1 MRKIFITAHSME
13 IGGAERSL
21 LGLHENI
28 DYKKYQVDLFL
39 LRHSG
44 ELITSVPKEV
54 NLLPECLSYSTMGI
68 PIREALKKRQFRV
81 VLGRIHGWMRA
92 KRRVKK
98 LKLSRDNNIFNEY
111 SHKYTMWTM
120 PNMSDKVY
128 DLAVSFMAPH
138 YYVIGKV
145 KAKKKVAWIHTDYS
159 TFQVDWQSE
168 AVMWGQ
174 YDRIISLSDKVTD
187 SFLAVFPKLK
197 EKVVVIENIMPMH
210 YVEKLVNACSV
221 EEEIPKFDGI
231 NLLSIGRFSYPKNFD
246 NIPEICKLILKKEEK
261 IRWYIIG
268 FGGDEMLIR
277 RQIEST
283 GMQEHVFILGKKD
296 NPYPYIKACDIYV
309 QPSRYEGKSI
319 AVREAQMLGKL
330 TIITNYATAASQ
342 LRDGYDGVI
351 VPRDNIGCANGIYE
365 VIKNEEMRDY
375 ICQNM
380 KKEDYV
386 SAGEIQKF
394 YELMND

>member
-1 MRKIFITAHSME
+1 
-13 IGGAERSL
+13 
-21 LGLHENI
+21 
-28 DYKKYQVDLFL
+28 
-39 LRHSG
+39 
-44 ELITSVPKEV
+44 
-54 NLLPECLSYSTMGI
+54 
-68 PIREALKKRQFRV
+68 
-81 VLGRIHGWMRA
+81 
-92 KRRVKK
+92 
-98 LKLSRDNNIFNEY
+98 
-111 SHKYTMWTM
+111 MWTM

-221 EEEIPKFDGI
+221 EKEIPKFDGI

>member
-1 MRKIFITAHSME
+1 
-13 IGGAERSL
+13 
-21 LGLHENI
+21 
-28 DYKKYQVDLFL
+28 
-39 LRHSG
+39 
-44 ELITSVPKEV
+44 
-54 NLLPECLSYSTMGI
+54 
-68 PIREALKKRQFRV
+68 
-81 VLGRIHGWMRA
+81 
-92 KRRVKK
+92 
-98 LKLSRDNNIFNEY
+98 
-111 SHKYTMWTM
+111 
-120 PNMSDKVY
+120 
-128 DLAVSFMAPH
+128 
-138 YYVIGKV
+138 
-145 KAKKKVAWIHTDYS
+145 
-159 TFQVDWQSE
+159 
-168 AVMWGQ
+168 
-174 YDRIISLSDKVTD
+174 
-187 SFLAVFPKLK
+187 
-197 EKVVVIENIMPMH
+197 
-210 YVEKLVNACSV
+210 
-221 EEEIPKFDGI
+221 
-231 NLLSIGRFSYPKNFD
+231 
-246 NIPEICKLILKKEEK
+246 
-261 IRWYIIG
+261 
-268 FGGDEMLIR
+268 MLIR